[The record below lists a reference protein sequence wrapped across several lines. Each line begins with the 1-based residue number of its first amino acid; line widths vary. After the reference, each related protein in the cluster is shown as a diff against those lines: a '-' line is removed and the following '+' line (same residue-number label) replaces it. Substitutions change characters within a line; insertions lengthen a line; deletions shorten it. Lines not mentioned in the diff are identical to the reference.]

1 MVSATNHALLS
12 LKSEITTSA
21 HISGIESRMENLSK
35 INLLFQSVVNEY
47 HEALRTFKFDA
58 ALDNAVGYV
67 HAASNGQT
75 YVVNDTGDASTNS
88 AASELLPQY
97 PDLMFLVDSVDALV
111 RSIAFY
117 KSNAQFSLK
126 NDGRVAGNVSCSKRN
141 IVIAVLAAIA
151 AIIIIAA
158 AASMSGRRTSA
169 AISTSGSGTS
179 SGYRLRKK

>member
-47 HEALRTFKFDA
+47 HEALRTFKFDVEYTFGKDMLVKVPTASEADINA
-58 ALDNAVGYV
+58 ALGNAVGYV
-67 HAASNGQT
+67 RAARNGQI
-75 YVVNDTGDASTNS
+75 YVVNETGDASTNS

-111 RSIAFY
+111 QSIAFY
-117 KSNAQFSLK
+117 NANAQFSLK
-126 NDGRVAGNVSCSKRN
+126 NDGRVAGNVS
-141 IVIAVLAAIA
+141 
-151 AIIIIAA
+151 
-158 AASMSGRRTSA
+158 
-169 AISTSGSGTS
+169 
-179 SGYRLRKK
+179 